1 VGVVPDRKGTKGR
14 TRYLLHRTRHGTQ
27 NAKIQNENQ
36 NGRHPVPKWKS
47 LRVAVGVAVGVVV
60 SPQKTF
66 LAGFF
71 RTQSVRIVR
80 KNRTYDFAWSFG
92 ATLSCYDCMTI
103 GTADF
108 AFAYFGFDYFEGVT
122 AENHVGD
129 VVLFVGEV
137 VELEDAVV
145 GCTAVCAFTIEAFVS
160 VYECFVAIA
169 LVAVLVDT
177 SLLI

>member
-1 VGVVPDRKGTKGR
+1 M
-14 TRYLLHRTRHGTQ
+14 RYLSHHTRHELQ
-27 NAKIQNENQ
+27 NAKTKNENQ

-66 LAGFF
+66 LSGFYKDLCA
-71 RTQSVRIVR
+71 RIVR

-108 AFAYFGFDYFEGVT
+108 AFAYFGFDYFEGV
-122 AENHVGD
+122 ASENHVGD

-145 GCTAVCAFTIEAFVS
+145 GCTAVCAFTVKAFVS

-169 LVAVLVDT
+169 LVSVLVDT
-177 SLLI
+177 GLLI

>member
-1 VGVVPDRKGTKGR
+1 MPDRKGTRGKV
-14 TRYLLHRTRHGTQ
+14 RYLSHHTRHGTQ
-27 NAKIQNENQ
+27 NAKTKNENQ

-66 LAGFF
+66 LNCIYGPQKTFLSGFYKDLCA
-71 RTQSVRIVR
+71 RIVR

-108 AFAYFGFDYFEGVT
+108 AFAYFGFDYFEGV
-122 AENHVGD
+122 ASENHVGD
-129 VVLFVGEV
+129 VVLFVGQV
-137 VELEDAVV
+137 VEL
-145 GCTAVCAFTIEAFVS
+145 
-160 VYECFVAIA
+160 
-169 LVAVLVDT
+169 
-177 SLLI
+177 